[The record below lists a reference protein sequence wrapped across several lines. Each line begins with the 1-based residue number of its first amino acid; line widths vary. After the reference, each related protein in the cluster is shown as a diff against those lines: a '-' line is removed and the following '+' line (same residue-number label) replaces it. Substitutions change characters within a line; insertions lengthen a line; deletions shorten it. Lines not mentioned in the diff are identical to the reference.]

1 MGKQKSFDRKRS
13 RADRG
18 ARRDP
23 TPGGAWPRL
32 DPFALGPLGLM
43 IEQFRAR
50 LLEEAGRIAGKR
62 NVDANHLERAYQRLL
77 SPLPPT
83 DWVVLNRRRV
93 YLIQKELTGRIS
105 AAEATEL
112 EALQAQADRHM
123 AETTPR
129 PLEALWDLERK
140 LRGP

>member
-13 RADRG
+13 RADRD

-32 DPFALGPLGLM
+32 DSIAHGPLSDV
-43 IEQFRAR
+43 IERFRTR
-50 LLEEAGRIAGKR
+50 LIEEAGRIAGTQT
-62 NVDANHLERAYQRLL
+62 VDANHLEQAYERLL
-77 SPLPPT
+77 ASPTPA
-83 DWVVLNRRRV
+83 DWAVLNRRRV

-123 AETTPR
+123 AETAPR

-140 LRGP
+140 LHGQ